1 MKDPQPGRRWLVGAV
16 AVFLALLLIWVLA
29 ARQLTS
35 AAAEPLALMYSLQSR
50 LGSNYGVDAAG
61 RPMRSMRLSIVQE
74 VMQDLGLRG
83 PEAESQ
89 RQGLE
94 ASLGQPVPT
103 ATARNFEGDAPYTAT
118 STYTPIPTDTPTVT
132 NTPTRTR
139 TPRPTKTPTPAP
151 TNTPKPKPPTNTP
164 SALVDSKDPQIC
176 CMLMV
181 PPPSTISTCSIDVTD
196 MEVFDHAFSSGI
208 DPNKVWAKYQGP
220 HTPGLVYVNLTMLSG
235 GFTAG
240 PGSDWDAHYG
250 GTVNLTG
257 ISAGDTIDLWG
268 KAVDNSGN
276 QVVKGPVQYTIN
288 KDCP

>member
-1 MKDPQPGRRWLVGAV
+1 MNPQPGRRWLIGAV
-16 AVFLALLLIWVLA
+16 AAFLALLLIWVLA
-29 ARQLTS
+29 ALQLTS

-50 LGSNYGVDAAG
+50 LGADYGVDAAG

-74 VMQDLGLRG
+74 VMQDLGLRAD
-83 PEAESQ
+83 EAEAQ

-103 ATARNFEGDAPYTAT
+103 ATARDFEGEAPYTAT
-118 STYTPIPTDTPTVT
+118 PTSTPTATSTPTVT
-132 NTPTRTR
+132 NTPTPTR

-151 TNTPKPKPPTNTP
+151 TKTRRPPTNTP
-164 SALVDSKDPQIC
+164 SGMVDSKDPQIC
-176 CMLMV
+176 CMLMS
-181 PPPSTISTCSIDVTD
+181 PAPSTINTCTIDVTD

-208 DPNKVWAKYQGP
+208 NPSEVYAKYQGL
-220 HTPGLVYVNLTMLSG
+220 HTGGLIYVNLALLSG

-250 GTVNLTG
+250 GTINLTG
-257 ISAGDTIDLWG
+257 IQAGDTIDVWG
-268 KAVDNSGN
+268 KAVDNSGH
-276 QVVKGPVQYTIN
+276 QVVKGSVQYTIN